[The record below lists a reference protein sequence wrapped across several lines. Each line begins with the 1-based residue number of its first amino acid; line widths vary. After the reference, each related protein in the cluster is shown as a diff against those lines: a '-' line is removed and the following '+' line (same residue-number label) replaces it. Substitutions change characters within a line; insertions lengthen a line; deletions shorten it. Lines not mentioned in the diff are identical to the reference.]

1 MTYDIGYTCIPVF
14 DLILKTNNYWTHTVL
29 LKGEKPPHKQLK
41 DITWRD
47 QQDQELYLS
56 WFSQIQDHANWTWK
70 EKNIEKRPDSWR
82 LPCTRR
88 GERIVNN
95 YMYNEII
102 KKKLFLDDVFIK
114 ITFSASPVLNA
125 LDEFHARIKVY
136 FKLKFAQI
144 N

>member
-1 MTYDIGYTCIPVF
+1 MPIGLEKKRILKK
-14 DLILKTNNYWTHTVL
+14 DLILGGYLVPEGVSVL
-29 LKGEKPPHKQLK
+29 L
-41 DITWRD
+41 T
-47 QQDQELYLS
+47 
-56 WFSQIQDHANWTWK
+56 T
-70 EKNIEKRPDSWR
+70 
-82 LPCTRR
+82 T
-88 GERIVNN
+88 

-136 FKLKFAQI
+136 FKLKFAKI

>member
-1 MTYDIGYTCIPVF
+1 MPIG
-14 DLILKTNNYWTHTVL
+14 LEKKRILK
-29 LKGEKPPHKQLK
+29 
-41 DITWRD
+41 
-47 QQDQELYLS
+47 
-56 WFSQIQDHANWTWK
+56 
-70 EKNIEKRPDSWR
+70 KRPDSWR
-82 LPCTRR
+82 PPCTRR
-88 GERIVNN
+88 GERPVNN

-136 FKLKFAQI
+136 FKLKFAKI